1 MRKMGLLDLCSN
13 QSECPKDSVETVSSR
28 RMFIPVWWSLG
39 KRRRRKDSDG
49 EPSQGG
55 HRGPDSFHNHTRPR
69 NRPSPDPQITVT
81 SEISFRLFLSFQ
93 VLLGSSA
100 HMLLISPF
108 QSSLL
113 HFKSEGILFIAS
125 EFEGEEIAE
134 VSRPFTIEHR

>member
-55 HRGPDSFHNHTRPR
+55 HRGPDSFHNHMRPR
-69 NRPSPDPQITVT
+69 NSPSPDPQITVT
-81 SEISFRLFLSFQ
+81 SAISFRLFLSFQ

-100 HMLLISPF
+100 HMLLISPLF
-108 QSSLL
+108 KAPCCISSQKASYSLL
-113 HFKSEGILFIAS
+113 LN
-125 EFEGEEIAE
+125 
-134 VSRPFTIEHR
+134 SRGRKLQRSAGLLL